1 MDIHH
6 RQPPSWILLFRSPS
20 WGFLFRSSPWK
31 LLGGLSKLFFFCYH
45 FSFRGRQLVGLVPLT
60 CKPER
65 VWKGLQ
71 QHAAISLP
79 GGHLSG
85 NLGSTLLIAIRKM
98 NGTLWGIPKS
108 AGDHCLIITSF
119 QLNKT
124 CVDREGLSVWIPVN
138 WLEFC
143 RQT

>member
-1 MDIHH
+1 MD
-6 RQPPSWILLFRSPS
+6 PSIQIPFM
-20 WGFLFRSSPWK
+20 GFPIQIITLKTPRGTFK
-31 LLGGLSKLFFFCYH
+31 AFFFRYH

-98 NGTLWGIPKS
+98 NGTL
-108 AGDHCLIITSF
+108 
-119 QLNKT
+119 
-124 CVDREGLSVWIPVN
+124 
-138 WLEFC
+138 
-143 RQT
+143 